1 MSTTIEQMAAMTDE
15 DFLRMEVP
23 SDTPAPEKT
32 PEELAAEQAAQ
43 AKATE
48 DAEAAAAAQAQA
60 DADAAAAAKAAE
72 EAAKAQPGETRVPGS
87 VVVDE
92 KVTKT
97 PEELAAEAAA
107 KAEADKNKTPEQ
119 LAREKAEADVKAK
132 VTPPAGEVD
141 HKAAYDQIMAPFK
154 ANGKTMQVKSVE
166 EAIQLMQMGA
176 NYTRKM
182 QELQPHRKT
191 LLMLENNGLLDEGK
205 LSFLIDLDKKNP
217 EAIKKLLKDANI
229 NPLEVDM
236 EKESTYQEGNHKVSD
251 QEANFRAVL
260 DELNSNPVGR
270 ETLQTINS
278 SWDQASKEVLWTQPE
293 VMNTIHTQRESG
305 VYARIAAEI
314 DRRRTLGQIQVGV
327 PFLQAYREVGDELHK
342 AGAFND
348 LFKPKASAA
357 APVATRAA
365 MPKPTGLDPK
375 AEAAAVH
382 RGSPS
387 KTTAPHEAMQKASD
401 EEFLKMPI
409 PR

>member
-1 MSTTIEQMAAMTDE
+1 MEPTIDQMASMTDE
-15 DFLRMEVP
+15 DFLKMEVP
-23 SDTPAPEKT
+23 SDTLAPEKT
-32 PEELAAEQAAQ
+32 PEEVAAEE
-43 AKATE
+43 ATRI
-48 DAEAAAAAQAQA
+48 QAQA
-60 DADAAAAAKAAE
+60 DADAAAEAKAQADAAAAKAAE
-72 EAAKAQPGETRVPGS
+72 DAAKVTEQPGEVQVPGS
-87 VVVDE
+87 TTVE
-92 KVTKT
+92 EPVTKT
-97 PEELAAEAAA
+97 PEELV
-107 KAEADKNKTPEQ
+107 AEADKNKTPEQ
-119 LAREKAEADVKAK
+119 LAQDKAEADAKAK
-132 VTPPAGEVD
+132 DTQPAGEVD
-141 HKAAYDQIMAPFK
+141 YKAGYEQIMAPFK

-217 EAIKKLLKDANI
+217 EAIKKLLQDAKI
-229 NPLEVDM
+229 DPLDVDL

-251 QEANFRAVL
+251 EEAQFRLVL

-278 SWDQASKEVLWTQPE
+278 TWDQASKEVLWKQPE
-293 VMNTIHTQRESG
+293 VMNTIYQQRENG
-305 VYARIAAEI
+305 VYARITAEI
-314 DRRRTLGQIQVGV
+314 DRRRTLGVIQVGV
-327 PFLQAYREVGDELHK
+327 PFLEAYRVVGDELHK

-348 LFKPKASAA
+348 LFKPKATAA

-387 KTTAPHEAMQKASD
+387 KTTSPLEAMQKASD
-401 EEFLKMPI
+401 DEFLKMPI

>member
-1 MSTTIEQMAAMTDE
+1 MEPTIDQMASMTDE
-15 DFLRMEVP
+15 DFLKMEVP
-23 SDTPAPEKT
+23 SDTAAPEKT
-32 PEELAAEQAAQ
+32 PEEVAAE
-43 AKATE
+43 
-48 DAEAAAAAQAQA
+48 EAARNQAQA
-60 DADAAAAAKAAE
+60 DADAAAKAAE
-72 EAAKAQPGETRVPGS
+72 DAAKVTEQPGEVQVPGS
-87 VVVDE
+87 TTVE
-92 KVTKT
+92 EPVTKT
-97 PEELAAEAAA
+97 PEELAAEA
-107 KAEADKNKTPEQ
+107 DKNEIPEQ
-119 LAREKAEADVKAK
+119 LAQEKAEADAKAK
-132 VTPPAGEVD
+132 NTQPAGEVD
-141 HKAAYDQIMAPFK
+141 YKAGYEQIMAPFK

-217 EAIKKLLKDANI
+217 EAIKKLLQDANI
-229 NPLEVDM
+229 NPLDVDM
-236 EKESTYQEGNHKVSD
+236 DQESTYQEGNHKVSD
-251 QEANFRAVL
+251 EEAQFRLVL

-278 SWDQASKEVLWTQPE
+278 TWDQASKEVLWKQPE
-293 VMNTIHTQRESG
+293 VMNTINAQRENG
-305 VYARIAAEI
+305 VYARITAEI
-314 DRRRTLGQIQVGV
+314 DRRRTLGVIQVGV
-327 PFLQAYREVGDELHK
+327 PFLEAYRVVGDELHK

-348 LFKPKASAA
+348 LFKPKASAV

-387 KTTAPHEAMQKASD
+387 KTTSPLEAMQKASD
-401 EEFLKMPI
+401 DEFLKMPI

>member
-1 MSTTIEQMAAMTDE
+1 MEPTIDQMASMTDE
-15 DFLRMEVP
+15 DFLKMEVP
-23 SDTPAPEKT
+23 SDTLAPEKT
-32 PEELAAEQAAQ
+32 PEEVAAEE
-43 AKATE
+43 ATRI
-48 DAEAAAAAQAQA
+48 QAQA
-60 DADAAAAAKAAE
+60 DADAAAEAKAQADAAAAKAAE
-72 EAAKAQPGETRVPGS
+72 DAAKVTEQPGEVQVPGS
-87 VVVDE
+87 TTVE
-92 KVTKT
+92 EPVTKT
-97 PEELAAEAAA
+97 PEELV
-107 KAEADKNKTPEQ
+107 AEADKNKTPEQ
-119 LAREKAEADVKAK
+119 LAQDKAEADAKAK
-132 VTPPAGEVD
+132 DTQPAGEVD
-141 HKAAYDQIMAPFK
+141 YKAGYEQIMAPFK
-154 ANGKTMQVKSVE
+154 ANGKTMQVKSVD

-217 EAIKKLLKDANI
+217 EAIKKLLQDANI
-229 NPLEVDM
+229 NPLDVDM
-236 EKESTYQEGNHKVSD
+236 DNESTYQEGNHKVSD
-251 QEANFRAVL
+251 EEAQFRLVL

-278 SWDQASKEVLWTQPE
+278 TWDQASKEVLWKQPE
-293 VMNTIHTQRESG
+293 VMNTIHQQRENG
-305 VYARIAAEI
+305 VYARIMAEI
-314 DRRRTLGQIQVGV
+314 DRRRTLGVIQVGV
-327 PFLQAYREVGDELHK
+327 PFLEAYRVVGDELHK

-348 LFKPKASAA
+348 LFKPKATAV

-387 KTTAPHEAMQKASD
+387 KTTSPLEAMQKASD
-401 EEFLKMPI
+401 DEFLKMPI

>member
-1 MSTTIEQMAAMTDE
+1 MEPTIDQMASMTDE
-15 DFLRMEVP
+15 DFLKMEVP
-23 SDTPAPEKT
+23 SDTLAPEKT
-32 PEELAAEQAAQ
+32 PKEVAAEE
-43 AKATE
+43 ATRI
-48 DAEAAAAAQAQA
+48 QAQA
-60 DADAAAAAKAAE
+60 DADAAAAKAAE
-72 EAAKAQPGETRVPGS
+72 DAAKVTEQPGEVQVPGS
-87 VVVDE
+87 TTVE
-92 KVTKT
+92 EPVTKT
-97 PEELAAEAAA
+97 PEESV
-107 KAEADKNKTPEQ
+107 ADKNKTPEQ
-119 LAREKAEADVKAK
+119 LAQEKAEADAKAK
-132 VTPPAGEVD
+132 DTQPAGEVD
-141 HKAAYDQIMAPFK
+141 YKAGYEQIMAPFK

-217 EAIKKLLKDANI
+217 EAIKKLLQDANI
-229 NPLEVDM
+229 NPLDVDM
-236 EKESTYQEGNHKVSD
+236 DQESTYQEGNHKVSD
-251 QEANFRAVL
+251 EEAQFRLVL

-278 SWDQASKEVLWTQPE
+278 TWDQASKEVLWKQPE
-293 VMNTIHTQRESG
+293 VMNTINAQRENG
-305 VYARIAAEI
+305 VYARITTEI
-314 DRRRTLGQIQVGV
+314 DRRRTLGVIQVGV
-327 PFLQAYREVGDELHK
+327 PFLEAYRVVGDELHK

-348 LFKPKASAA
+348 LFKPKAPAV

-387 KTTAPHEAMQKASD
+387 KTTSPLEAMQKASD
-401 EEFLKMPI
+401 DEFLKMPI

>member
-1 MSTTIEQMAAMTDE
+1 MEPTIDQMASMTDE
-15 DFLRMEVP
+15 DFLKMEVP
-23 SDTPAPEKT
+23 SDTAAPEKT
-32 PEELAAEQAAQ
+32 PEEVAAEQAAQ
-43 AKATE
+43 AQAQV
-48 DAEAAAAAQAQA
+48 DADAAAAVQAQA
-60 DADAAAAAKAAE
+60 DAAAAKAAE
-72 EAAKAQPGETRVPGS
+72 DAAKVTVQPGEVQVPGS
-87 VVVDE
+87 ATVE
-92 KVTKT
+92 EPVTKT
-97 PEELAAEAAA
+97 SEESV
-107 KAEADKNKTPEQ
+107 AEADKNKTPEQ
-119 LAREKAEADVKAK
+119 LAQEKAEADAKAK
-132 VTPPAGEVD
+132 NTQPAGEVD
-141 HKAAYDQIMAPFK
+141 YKAGYEQIMAPFK

-217 EAIKKLLKDANI
+217 EAIKKLLQDANI
-229 NPLEVDM
+229 NPLDVDM
-236 EKESTYQEGNHKVSD
+236 DQESTYQEGNHKVSD
-251 QEANFRAVL
+251 EEAQFRLVL

-278 SWDQASKEVLWTQPE
+278 TWDQASKEVLWKQPE
-293 VMNTIHTQRESG
+293 VMNTIHQQRENG
-305 VYARIAAEI
+305 VYARITAEI
-314 DRRRTLGQIQVGV
+314 DRRRTLGVIQVGV
-327 PFLQAYREVGDELHK
+327 PFLEAYRVVGDELHK

-348 LFKPKASAA
+348 LFKPKAPAV

-387 KTTAPHEAMQKASD
+387 KTTSPFEAMQKASD

>member
-1 MSTTIEQMAAMTDE
+1 MSASIDQMAAMTDE
-15 DFLRMEVP
+15 DFLKMEVP
-23 SDTPAPEKT
+23 SDTAAPEKT
-32 PEELAAEQAAQ
+32 PEELVAEQAAQ
-43 AKATE
+43 AQAQV
-48 DAEAAAAAQAQA
+48 DADAAAAVQAQA
-60 DADAAAAAKAAE
+60 DADAAAAEDAT
-72 EAAKAQPGETRVPGS
+72 KAQPGEITVP
-87 VVVDE
+87 DAAILDQ
-92 KVTKT
+92 TKT
-97 PEELAAEAAA
+97 PEELAAKVA

-119 LAREKAEADVKAK
+119 LAQEKVEADAKAK
-132 VTPPAGEVD
+132 NTPPAGEVD
-141 HKAAYDQIMAPFK
+141 YKATHEQIMAPFK

-217 EAIKKLLKDANI
+217 EAIKKLLQDAKI
-229 NPLEVDM
+229 DPLEVDL
-236 EKESTYQEGNHKVSD
+236 EKKSTYQEGNHKVSD
-251 QEANFRAVL
+251 EEAQFRLVL

-278 SWDQASKEVLWTQPE
+278 TWDQASKEVLWKQPE
-293 VMNTIHTQRESG
+293 VMSTINAQRENG
-305 VYARIAAEI
+305 VYARISAEVE
-314 DRRRTLGQIQVGV
+314 RRRTLGQIQVGV
-327 PFLQAYREVGDELHK
+327 PFLEAYRVVGDELHK

-348 LFKPKASAA
+348 LFKPKASAV

-387 KTTAPHEAMQKASD
+387 KTTSPLEAMQKASD
-401 EEFLKMPI
+401 DEFLKMPI

>member
-1 MSTTIEQMAAMTDE
+1 MEPTIDQMASMTDE
-15 DFLRMEVP
+15 DFLKMEVP
-23 SDTPAPEKT
+23 SDVVEPEKT
-32 PEELAAEQAAQ
+32 PEEVAAE
-43 AKATE
+43 
-48 DAEAAAAAQAQA
+48 EAARIQAQAQA
-60 DADAAAAAKAAE
+60 DADAAKAAE
-72 EAAKAQPGETRVPGS
+72 DAAKVTEQPGEVQVPGS
-87 VVVDE
+87 TTVE
-92 KVTKT
+92 EPVTKT
-97 PEELAAEAAA
+97 PEESV
-107 KAEADKNKTPEQ
+107 AEADKNKTPEQ
-119 LAREKAEADVKAK
+119 LAQEKAEADAKAK
-132 VTPPAGEVD
+132 NTQPAGEVD
-141 HKAAYDQIMAPFK
+141 YKAGYEQIMAPFK

-217 EAIKKLLKDANI
+217 EAIKKLLQDANI
-229 NPLEVDM
+229 NPLDVDM
-236 EKESTYQEGNHKVSD
+236 DKESTYQEGNHKVSD
-251 QEANFRAVL
+251 EEAQFRLVL

-278 SWDQASKEVLWTQPE
+278 TWDQASKEVLWKQPE
-293 VMNTIHTQRESG
+293 VMNTIHQQRENG
-305 VYARIAAEI
+305 VYARITAEI
-314 DRRRTLGQIQVGV
+314 DRRRTLGVIQVGV
-327 PFLQAYREVGDELHK
+327 PFLEAYRVVGDELHK

-348 LFKPKASAA
+348 LFKPKATAA

-387 KTTAPHEAMQKASD
+387 KTTSPLEAMQKASD
-401 EEFLKMPI
+401 DEFLKMPI

>member
-1 MSTTIEQMAAMTDE
+1 MEPTIDQMASMTDE
-15 DFLRMEVP
+15 DFLKMEVP
-23 SDTPAPEKT
+23 SDTAAPEKT
-32 PEELAAEQAAQ
+32 PEEVAAEE
-43 AKATE
+43 ATRI
-48 DAEAAAAAQAQA
+48 QAQA
-60 DADAAAAAKAAE
+60 DADAAAEAKAQADAAAAKAAE
-72 EAAKAQPGETRVPGS
+72 DAAKVTEQPGEVQVPGS
-87 VVVDE
+87 TTVE
-92 KVTKT
+92 EPVTKT
-97 PEELAAEAAA
+97 PEESVT
-107 KAEADKNKTPEQ
+107 EADKNKTPEQ
-119 LAREKAEADVKAK
+119 LAQEKADAKAK
-132 VTPPAGEVD
+132 NTQPAGEVD
-141 HKAAYDQIMAPFK
+141 YKAGYEQIMAPFK

-217 EAIKKLLKDANI
+217 EAIKKLLQDANI
-229 NPLEVDM
+229 NPLDVDM
-236 EKESTYQEGNHKVSD
+236 DKESTYQEGNHKVSD
-251 QEANFRAVL
+251 EEAQFRLVL

-278 SWDQASKEVLWTQPE
+278 TWDQASKEVLWKQPE
-293 VMNTIHTQRESG
+293 VMNTIHQQRENG
-305 VYARIAAEI
+305 VYARITAEI
-314 DRRRTLGQIQVGV
+314 DRRRTLGVIQVGV
-327 PFLQAYREVGDELHK
+327 PFLEAYRVVGDELHK

-348 LFKPKASAA
+348 LFKPKATAV

-387 KTTAPHEAMQKASD
+387 KTTSPLEAMQKASD
-401 EEFLKMPI
+401 DEFLKMPI

>member
-1 MSTTIEQMAAMTDE
+1 MEPTIDQMASMTDE
-15 DFLRMEVP
+15 DFLKMEVP
-23 SDTPAPEKT
+23 SDTAAPEKT
-32 PEELAAEQAAQ
+32 PEEVAAE
-43 AKATE
+43 
-48 DAEAAAAAQAQA
+48 EAARIQAQA
-60 DADAAAAAKAAE
+60 DADAATEAQAQADAAAAKAAE
-72 EAAKAQPGETRVPGS
+72 DAAKVTEQPGEVQVPGS
-87 VVVDE
+87 STVE
-92 KVTKT
+92 EPVTKT
-97 PEELAAEAAA
+97 PEESVT
-107 KAEADKNKTPEQ
+107 EADKNKTPEQ
-119 LAREKAEADVKAK
+119 LAQEKAEADAKAK
-132 VTPPAGEVD
+132 NTQPAGEVD
-141 HKAAYDQIMAPFK
+141 YKAGYEQIMAPFK

-217 EAIKKLLKDANI
+217 EAIKKLLQDANI
-229 NPLEVDM
+229 NPLDVDM
-236 EKESTYQEGNHKVSD
+236 DKESTYQEGNHKVSD
-251 QEANFRAVL
+251 EEAQFRLVL

-278 SWDQASKEVLWTQPE
+278 TWDQASKEVLWKQPE
-293 VMNTIHTQRESG
+293 VMNTINAQRENG
-305 VYARIAAEI
+305 VYARITAEI
-314 DRRRTLGQIQVGV
+314 ERRRTLGVIQVGV
-327 PFLQAYREVGDELHK
+327 PFLEAYRVVGDELHK

-348 LFKPKASAA
+348 LFKPRAPAV

-387 KTTAPHEAMQKASD
+387 KTTSPLEAMQKASD
-401 EEFLKMPI
+401 DEFLKMPI

>member
-1 MSTTIEQMAAMTDE
+1 MDPTIDQMASMTDE
-15 DFLRMEVP
+15 DFLKMEVP
-23 SDTPAPEKT
+23 SDVVEPEKT
-32 PEELAAEQAAQ
+32 PEQVAAE
-43 AKATE
+43 
-48 DAEAAAAAQAQA
+48 EAARIQAQA
-60 DADAAAAAKAAE
+60 DADAAAEAQAQADAAAKADE
-72 EAAKAQPGETRVPGS
+72 DAAKVTEQPGEVQVPGS
-87 VVVDE
+87 TTVE
-92 KVTKT
+92 EPVTKT
-97 PEELAAEAAA
+97 PEESVS
-107 KAEADKNKTPEQ
+107 EADKNKTPEQ
-119 LAREKAEADVKAK
+119 LAQEKAEADAKAK
-132 VTPPAGEVD
+132 NTQPAGEVD
-141 HKAAYDQIMAPFK
+141 YKAGYEQIMAPFK

-217 EAIKKLLKDANI
+217 EAIKKLLQDAKI
-229 NPLEVDM
+229 DPLTVDM
-236 EKESTYQEGNHKVSD
+236 DKESTYQEGNHKVSD
-251 QEANFRAVL
+251 EEAQFRLVL

-278 SWDQASKEVLWTQPE
+278 TWDQASKEVLWKQPE
-293 VMNTIHTQRESG
+293 VMNTIHQQRENG
-305 VYARIAAEI
+305 VYARITAEI
-314 DRRRTLGQIQVGV
+314 DRRRTLGVIQVGV
-327 PFLQAYREVGDELHK
+327 PFLEAYRVVGDELHK

-348 LFKPKASAA
+348 LFKPKAPAA

-387 KTTAPHEAMQKASD
+387 KTTSPLEAMQKASD
-401 EEFLKMPI
+401 DEFLKMPI

>member
-1 MSTTIEQMAAMTDE
+1 MEPTIDQMASMTDE
-15 DFLRMEVP
+15 DFLKMEVP
-23 SDTPAPEKT
+23 SDTAAPEKT
-32 PEELAAEQAAQ
+32 PEELAAE
-43 AKATE
+43 
-48 DAEAAAAAQAQA
+48 EAARIQAQA
-60 DADAAAAAKAAE
+60 DADAAAEAQAQADAAAAKAAE
-72 EAAKAQPGETRVPGS
+72 DAAKVTEQPGEVQVPGS
-87 VVVDE
+87 ATVE
-92 KVTKT
+92 EPVTKT
-97 PEELAAEAAA
+97 PEESV
-107 KAEADKNKTPEQ
+107 ADKNKTPEQ
-119 LAREKAEADVKAK
+119 LAQEKAEADAKAK
-132 VTPPAGEVD
+132 DTQPAGEVD
-141 HKAAYDQIMAPFK
+141 YKAGYEQIMAPFK

-217 EAIKKLLKDANI
+217 EAIKKLLQDANI
-229 NPLEVDM
+229 NPLDVDM
-236 EKESTYQEGNHKVSD
+236 DNESTYQEGNHKVSD
-251 QEANFRAVL
+251 EEAQFRLVL

-278 SWDQASKEVLWTQPE
+278 TWDQASKEVLWKQPE
-293 VMNTIHTQRESG
+293 VMNTIHQQRENG
-305 VYARIAAEI
+305 VYARITAEI
-314 DRRRTLGQIQVGV
+314 DRRRTLGVIQVGV
-327 PFLQAYREVGDELHK
+327 PFLEAYRVVGDELHK

-387 KTTAPHEAMQKASD
+387 KTTSPLEAMQKASD
-401 EEFLKMPI
+401 DEFLKMPI

>member
-1 MSTTIEQMAAMTDE
+1 MEPTIDQMASMTDE
-15 DFLRMEVP
+15 DFLKMEVP
-23 SDTPAPEKT
+23 SDTVAPEKT
-32 PEELAAEQAAQ
+32 PEEVAAE
-43 AKATE
+43 
-48 DAEAAAAAQAQA
+48 EAARIQAQTDADAAAEAQAQA
-60 DADAAAAAKAAE
+60 DAAAAKAAE
-72 EAAKAQPGETRVPGS
+72 DAAKVTEQPGEVQVPGS
-87 VVVDE
+87 TTVE
-92 KVTKT
+92 EPVTKT
-97 PEELAAEAAA
+97 PEESV
-107 KAEADKNKTPEQ
+107 AEADKNKTPEQ
-119 LAREKAEADVKAK
+119 LAQEKAEADAKAK
-132 VTPPAGEVD
+132 DTQPAGEVD
-141 HKAAYDQIMAPFK
+141 YKAGYEQIMAPFK

-217 EAIKKLLKDANI
+217 EAIKKLLQDANI
-229 NPLEVDM
+229 NPLDVDM
-236 EKESTYQEGNHKVSD
+236 DKESTYQEGNHKVSD
-251 QEANFRAVL
+251 EEAQFRLVL

-278 SWDQASKEVLWTQPE
+278 TWDQASKEVLWKQPE
-293 VMNTIHTQRESG
+293 VMNTIHQQRENG
-305 VYARIAAEI
+305 VYARITAEI
-314 DRRRTLGQIQVGV
+314 ERRRTLGVIQVGV
-327 PFLQAYREVGDELHK
+327 PFLEAYRVVGDELHK

-348 LFKPKASAA
+348 LFKPKATAV

-387 KTTAPHEAMQKASD
+387 KTTSPLEAMQKASD
-401 EEFLKMPI
+401 DEFLKMPI

>member
-1 MSTTIEQMAAMTDE
+1 MDPTIDQMASMTDE
-15 DFLRMEVP
+15 DFLKMEVP
-23 SDTPAPEKT
+23 SDVVEPEKT
-32 PEELAAEQAAQ
+32 PEQVAAE
-43 AKATE
+43 
-48 DAEAAAAAQAQA
+48 EAARIQAQA
-60 DADAAAAAKAAE
+60 DADAAAEAKAQADAAAAKAAE
-72 EAAKAQPGETRVPGS
+72 DAAKVTEQPGEVQVPGS
-87 VVVDE
+87 TTVE
-92 KVTKT
+92 EPVTKT
-97 PEELAAEAAA
+97 PEESV
-107 KAEADKNKTPEQ
+107 AEADKNKTPEQ
-119 LAREKAEADVKAK
+119 LAQDKAEADAKAK
-132 VTPPAGEVD
+132 DTQPTGEVD
-141 HKAAYDQIMAPFK
+141 YKAGYEQLMAPFK

-217 EAIKKLLKDANI
+217 EAIKKLLQDANI
-229 NPLEVDM
+229 NPLDVDM
-236 EKESTYQEGNHKVSD
+236 DQESTYQEGNHKVSD
-251 QEANFRAVL
+251 EEAQFRLVL

-278 SWDQASKEVLWTQPE
+278 TWDQASKEVLWKQPE
-293 VMNTIHTQRESG
+293 VMNTINAQRENG

-314 DRRRTLGQIQVGV
+314 DRRRTLGVIQVGV
-327 PFLQAYREVGDELHK
+327 PFLEAYRVVGDELHK

-348 LFKPKASAA
+348 LFKPKASAV

-387 KTTAPHEAMQKASD
+387 KTTSPLEAMQKASD
-401 EEFLKMPI
+401 DEFLKMPI

>member
-1 MSTTIEQMAAMTDE
+1 MEPTIDQMASMTDE
-15 DFLRMEVP
+15 DFLKMEVP
-23 SDTPAPEKT
+23 SDTAAPEKT
-32 PEELAAEQAAQ
+32 PEEAAAEEAARNQAQ
-43 AKATE
+43 A
-48 DAEAAAAAQAQA
+48 DAEAQAQA
-60 DADAAAAAKAAE
+60 DAAAAEDAAKVTE
-72 EAAKAQPGETRVPGS
+72 QPGEVQVPGS
-87 VVVDE
+87 TTVE
-92 KVTKT
+92 EPVTKT
-97 PEELAAEAAA
+97 SEESVAV
-107 KAEADKNKTPEQ
+107 ADKNKTPEQ
-119 LAREKAEADVKAK
+119 LAQEKADAKAK
-132 VTPPAGEVD
+132 NTQPAGEVD
-141 HKAAYDQIMAPFK
+141 YKAGYEQLMAPFK

-217 EAIKKLLKDANI
+217 EAIKKLLQDANI
-229 NPLEVDM
+229 NPLDVDM
-236 EKESTYQEGNHKVSD
+236 DQESTYQEGNHKVSD
-251 QEANFRAVL
+251 EEAQFRLVL

-278 SWDQASKEVLWTQPE
+278 TWDQASKEVLWKQPE
-293 VMNTIHTQRESG
+293 VMNTINAQRENG
-305 VYARIAAEI
+305 VYARITAEI
-314 DRRRTLGQIQVGV
+314 DRRRTLGVIQVGV
-327 PFLQAYREVGDELHK
+327 PFLEAYRVVGDELHK

-348 LFKPKASAA
+348 LFKPKASAV

-387 KTTAPHEAMQKASD
+387 KTTSPLEAMQKASD
-401 EEFLKMPI
+401 DEFLKMPI

>member
-1 MSTTIEQMAAMTDE
+1 MEPTIDQMASMTDE
-15 DFLRMEVP
+15 DFLKMEVP
-23 SDTPAPEKT
+23 SDTAAPEKT
-32 PEELAAEQAAQ
+32 PEEVAAE
-43 AKATE
+43 
-48 DAEAAAAAQAQA
+48 EAARNQAQA
-60 DADAAAAAKAAE
+60 DADAAAEAQAQADAAAAKAAE
-72 EAAKAQPGETRVPGS
+72 DAAKVTVQPGEVQVPGS
-87 VVVDE
+87 ATVE
-92 KVTKT
+92 EPVTKT
-97 PEELAAEAAA
+97 PEESV
-107 KAEADKNKTPEQ
+107 AEADKNKTPEQ
-119 LAREKAEADVKAK
+119 LAQEKAEADAKAK
-132 VTPPAGEVD
+132 NTQPAGEVD
-141 HKAAYDQIMAPFK
+141 YKAGYEQIMAPFK

-217 EAIKKLLKDANI
+217 EAIKKLLQDANI
-229 NPLEVDM
+229 NPLDVDM
-236 EKESTYQEGNHKVSD
+236 DNESTYQEGNHKVSD
-251 QEANFRAVL
+251 EEAQFRLVL

-278 SWDQASKEVLWTQPE
+278 TWDQASKEVLWKQPE
-293 VMNTIHTQRESG
+293 VMNTINAQRENG
-305 VYARIAAEI
+305 VYARITAEI
-314 DRRRTLGQIQVGV
+314 DRRRTLGVIQVGV
-327 PFLQAYREVGDELHK
+327 PFLEAYRVVGDELHK

-348 LFKPKASAA
+348 LFKPKAPA

-387 KTTAPHEAMQKASD
+387 KTTSPLEAMQKASD
-401 EEFLKMPI
+401 DEFLKMPI

>member
-1 MSTTIEQMAAMTDE
+1 MEPTIDQMASMTDE
-15 DFLRMEVP
+15 DFLKMEVP
-23 SDTPAPEKT
+23 SDTLAPEKT
-32 PEELAAEQAAQ
+32 PEEVAAEE
-43 AKATE
+43 ATRI
-48 DAEAAAAAQAQA
+48 QAQA
-60 DADAAAAAKAAE
+60 DADAAAAKAAE
-72 EAAKAQPGETRVPGS
+72 DAAKVTEQPGEVQVPGS
-87 VVVDE
+87 TTVE
-92 KVTKT
+92 EPVTKT
-97 PEELAAEAAA
+97 PEESV
-107 KAEADKNKTPEQ
+107 AEADKNKTPEQ
-119 LAREKAEADVKAK
+119 LAQDKAEADAKAK
-132 VTPPAGEVD
+132 DTQPAGEVD
-141 HKAAYDQIMAPFK
+141 YKAGYEQFMAPFK

-217 EAIKKLLKDANI
+217 EAIKKLLQDANI
-229 NPLEVDM
+229 NPLDVDM
-236 EKESTYQEGNHKVSD
+236 DKESTYQEGNHKVSD
-251 QEANFRAVL
+251 EEAQFRLVL

-278 SWDQASKEVLWTQPE
+278 TWDQASKEVLWKQPE
-293 VMNTIHTQRESG
+293 VMNTINAQRENG
-305 VYARIAAEI
+305 VYARITAEI
-314 DRRRTLGQIQVGV
+314 DRRRTLGVIQVGV
-327 PFLQAYREVGDELHK
+327 PFLEAYRVVGDELHK

-348 LFKPKASAA
+348 LFKPKAPA

-387 KTTAPHEAMQKASD
+387 KTTSPLEAMQKASD
-401 EEFLKMPI
+401 DEFLKMPI

>member
-1 MSTTIEQMAAMTDE
+1 MEPTIDQMASMTDE
-15 DFLRMEVP
+15 DFLKMEVP
-23 SDTPAPEKT
+23 SDTAAPEKT
-32 PEELAAEQAAQ
+32 PEEVAAE
-43 AKATE
+43 
-48 DAEAAAAAQAQA
+48 EAARIQAQA
-60 DADAAAAAKAAE
+60 DADAQAQADAAAAKAAE
-72 EAAKAQPGETRVPGS
+72 DAAKVTEQPGEVQVPGS
-87 VVVDE
+87 TTVE
-92 KVTKT
+92 EPVTKT

-119 LAREKAEADVKAK
+119 LAQEKAEADAKAK
-132 VTPPAGEVD
+132 NTQPAGEVD
-141 HKAAYDQIMAPFK
+141 YKAGYEQIMAPFK

-217 EAIKKLLKDANI
+217 EAIKKLLQDAKI
-229 NPLEVDM
+229 DPLDVDLD
-236 EKESTYQEGNHKVSD
+236 KESTYQEGNHKVSD
-251 QEANFRAVL
+251 EEAQFRLVL

-278 SWDQASKEVLWTQPE
+278 TWDQASKEVLWKQPE
-293 VMNTIHTQRESG
+293 VMNTIHQQRENG
-305 VYARIAAEI
+305 VYARIMAEI
-314 DRRRTLGQIQVGV
+314 DRRRTLGVIQVGV
-327 PFLQAYREVGDELHK
+327 PFLEAYRVVGDELHK

-348 LFKPKASAA
+348 LFKPKASAV

-387 KTTAPHEAMQKASD
+387 KTTSPFEAMQKASD
-401 EEFLKMPI
+401 DEFLKMPI

>member
-1 MSTTIEQMAAMTDE
+1 MEPTIDQMASMTDE
-15 DFLRMEVP
+15 DFLKMEVP
-23 SDTPAPEKT
+23 SDVVEPEKT
-32 PEELAAEQAAQ
+32 PEQVAAE
-43 AKATE
+43 
-48 DAEAAAAAQAQA
+48 EAARIQAQA
-60 DADAAAAAKAAE
+60 DADAAAEAQAQADAAAAKAAE
-72 EAAKAQPGETRVPGS
+72 DAAKVTEQPGEVQVPGS
-87 VVVDE
+87 TTVE
-92 KVTKT
+92 EPVTKT
-97 PEELAAEAAA
+97 PEESVAEAV
-107 KAEADKNKTPEQ
+107 KNKTPEQ
-119 LAREKAEADVKAK
+119 LAQEKAEADAKAK
-132 VTPPAGEVD
+132 DTQPAGEVD
-141 HKAAYDQIMAPFK
+141 YKATHEQIMAPFK
-154 ANGKTMQVKSVE
+154 ANGKTMQVKSVD

-217 EAIKKLLKDANI
+217 EAIKKLLQDAKI
-229 NPLEVDM
+229 DPLDVDL

-251 QEANFRAVL
+251 EEAQFRLVL

-278 SWDQASKEVLWTQPE
+278 TWDQASKEVLWKQPE
-293 VMNTIHTQRESG
+293 VMNTIHQQRENG
-305 VYARIAAEI
+305 VYARITSEI
-314 DRRRTLGQIQVGV
+314 DRRRTLGVIQVGV
-327 PFLQAYREVGDELHK
+327 PFLEAYRVVGDELHK

-348 LFKPKASAA
+348 LFKPKAPAA

-387 KTTAPHEAMQKASD
+387 KTTSPLEAMQKASD
-401 EEFLKMPI
+401 DEFLKMPI

>member
-1 MSTTIEQMAAMTDE
+1 MEPTIDQMASMTDE
-15 DFLRMEVP
+15 DFLKMEVP
-23 SDTPAPEKT
+23 SDVVEPEKT
-32 PEELAAEQAAQ
+32 PEQVAAE
-43 AKATE
+43 
-48 DAEAAAAAQAQA
+48 EAARIQAQA
-60 DADAAAAAKAAE
+60 DADAAAEAKAQADAAAAKAAE
-72 EAAKAQPGETRVPGS
+72 DAAKVTEQPGEVQVPGS
-87 VVVDE
+87 TTVE
-92 KVTKT
+92 EPVTKT
-97 PEELAAEAAA
+97 PKESV
-107 KAEADKNKTPEQ
+107 AEADKNKTPEQ
-119 LAREKAEADVKAK
+119 LAQDKAEADAKAK
-132 VTPPAGEVD
+132 DTQPAGEVD
-141 HKAAYDQIMAPFK
+141 YKAGYEQIMAPFK

-217 EAIKKLLKDANI
+217 EAIKKLLQDANI
-229 NPLEVDM
+229 NPLDVDM
-236 EKESTYQEGNHKVSD
+236 DKESTYQEGNHKVSD
-251 QEANFRAVL
+251 EEAQFRLVL

-278 SWDQASKEVLWTQPE
+278 TWDQASKEVLWKQPE
-293 VMNTIHTQRESG
+293 VMNTINAQRENG
-305 VYARIAAEI
+305 VYARITAEI
-314 DRRRTLGQIQVGV
+314 DRRRTLGVIQVGV
-327 PFLQAYREVGDELHK
+327 PFLEAYRVVGDELHK

-348 LFKPKASAA
+348 LFKPKASAV

-387 KTTAPHEAMQKASD
+387 KTTSPLEAMQKASD
-401 EEFLKMPI
+401 DEFLKMPI

>member
-1 MSTTIEQMAAMTDE
+1 MEPTIDQMASMTDE
-15 DFLRMEVP
+15 DFLKMEVP
-23 SDTPAPEKT
+23 SDTAAPEKT
-32 PEELAAEQAAQ
+32 PEEVAAE
-43 AKATE
+43 
-48 DAEAAAAAQAQA
+48 EAARNQAQA
-60 DADAAAAAKAAE
+60 DADAAAEAQAQADAAAAKAAE
-72 EAAKAQPGETRVPGS
+72 DAAKVTEQPGEVQVPGS
-87 VVVDE
+87 TTVE
-92 KVTKT
+92 EPVTKT
-97 PEELAAEAAA
+97 PEESV
-107 KAEADKNKTPEQ
+107 AEADKNKTPEQ
-119 LAREKAEADVKAK
+119 LAQEKADAKAK
-132 VTPPAGEVD
+132 NTQPAGEVD
-141 HKAAYDQIMAPFK
+141 YKAGYEQLMAPFK

-217 EAIKKLLKDANI
+217 EAIKKLLQDANI
-229 NPLEVDM
+229 NPLDVDM
-236 EKESTYQEGNHKVSD
+236 DKESTYQEGNHKVSD
-251 QEANFRAVL
+251 EEAQFRLVL

-278 SWDQASKEVLWTQPE
+278 TWDQASKEVLWKQPE
-293 VMNTIHTQRESG
+293 VMNTIHAQRENG
-305 VYARIAAEI
+305 VYARITAEI
-314 DRRRTLGQIQVGV
+314 ERRRTLGVIQVGV
-327 PFLQAYREVGDELHK
+327 PFLEAYRVVGDELHK

-348 LFKPKASAA
+348 LFKPKAPAV

-387 KTTAPHEAMQKASD
+387 KTTSPLEAMQKASD
-401 EEFLKMPI
+401 DEFLKMPI

>member
-1 MSTTIEQMAAMTDE
+1 MEPTIDQMASMTDE
-15 DFLRMEVP
+15 DFLKMEVP
-23 SDTPAPEKT
+23 SDTAAPEKT
-32 PEELAAEQAAQ
+32 PEELAAE
-43 AKATE
+43 
-48 DAEAAAAAQAQA
+48 EAARIQAQA
-60 DADAAAAAKAAE
+60 DADAAAKAAE
-72 EAAKAQPGETRVPGS
+72 DAAKVTEQPGEVQVPGS
-87 VVVDE
+87 TTVE
-92 KVTKT
+92 EPVTKT
-97 PEELAAEAAA
+97 PEESV
-107 KAEADKNKTPEQ
+107 AEADKNKTPEQ
-119 LAREKAEADVKAK
+119 LAQEKAEADAKAK
-132 VTPPAGEVD
+132 DTQPAGEVD
-141 HKAAYDQIMAPFK
+141 YKAGYEQIMAPFK

-217 EAIKKLLKDANI
+217 EAIKKLLQDANI
-229 NPLEVDM
+229 NPLDVDM
-236 EKESTYQEGNHKVSD
+236 DKESTYQEGNHKVSD
-251 QEANFRAVL
+251 EEAQFRLVL

-278 SWDQASKEVLWTQPE
+278 TWDQASKEVLWKQPE
-293 VMNTIHTQRESG
+293 VMNTIHQQRENG
-305 VYARIAAEI
+305 VYARITAEI
-314 DRRRTLGQIQVGV
+314 DRRRTLGVIQVGV
-327 PFLQAYREVGDELHK
+327 PFLEAYRVVGDELHK

-387 KTTAPHEAMQKASD
+387 KTTSPLEAMQKASD
-401 EEFLKMPI
+401 DEFLKMPI

>member
-1 MSTTIEQMAAMTDE
+1 MEPTIDQMASMTDE
-15 DFLRMEVP
+15 DFLKMEVP
-23 SDTPAPEKT
+23 SDTLAPEKT
-32 PEELAAEQAAQ
+32 PEEVAAEE
-43 AKATE
+43 ATRI
-48 DAEAAAAAQAQA
+48 QAQA
-60 DADAAAAAKAAE
+60 DADAAAAKAAE
-72 EAAKAQPGETRVPGS
+72 DAAKVTEQPGEVQVPGS
-87 VVVDE
+87 TTVE
-92 KVTKT
+92 EPVTKT
-97 PEELAAEAAA
+97 PEELV
-107 KAEADKNKTPEQ
+107 AEADKNKTPEQ
-119 LAREKAEADVKAK
+119 LAQDKAEADAKAK
-132 VTPPAGEVD
+132 DTQPAGEVD
-141 HKAAYDQIMAPFK
+141 YKATHEQIMAPFK

-217 EAIKKLLKDANI
+217 EAIKKLLQDAKI
-229 NPLEVDM
+229 DPLDVDL

-251 QEANFRAVL
+251 EEAQFRLVL

-278 SWDQASKEVLWTQPE
+278 TWDQASKEVLWKQPE
-293 VMNTIHTQRESG
+293 VMNTIHQQRENG
-305 VYARIAAEI
+305 VYARITAEI
-314 DRRRTLGQIQVGV
+314 DRRRTLGVIQVGV
-327 PFLQAYREVGDELHK
+327 PFLEAYRVVGDELHK

-348 LFKPKASAA
+348 LFKPKATAA

-375 AEAAAVH
+375 ADAAAVH

-387 KTTAPHEAMQKASD
+387 KTTSPLEAMQKASD
-401 EEFLKMPI
+401 DEFLKMPI

>member
-1 MSTTIEQMAAMTDE
+1 MEPTIDQMASMTDE
-15 DFLRMEVP
+15 DFLKMEVP
-23 SDTPAPEKT
+23 SDTPAVEPVSEA
-32 PEELAAEQAAQ
+32 PVAEQPAPVVEQEVPVSEAPVTEQPVAEASTEAPVTQPADQPVVDQDKSVDPVPTDKVVEPQ
-43 AKATE
+43 AK
-48 DAEAAAAAQAQA
+48 DSQ
-60 DADAAAAAKAAE
+60 
-72 EAAKAQPGETRVPGS
+72 
-87 VVVDE
+87 
-92 KVTKT
+92 
-97 PEELAAEAAA
+97 
-107 KAEADKNKTPEQ
+107 
-119 LAREKAEADVKAK
+119 
-132 VTPPAGEVD
+132 PAGEVD
-141 HKAAYDQIMAPFK
+141 YKAGYEQIMAPFK

-217 EAIKKLLKDANI
+217 EAIKKLLQDANI
-229 NPLEVDM
+229 NPLDVDM
-236 EKESTYQEGNHKVSD
+236 DKESTYQEGNHKVSD
-251 QEANFRAVL
+251 EEAQFRLVL

-278 SWDQASKEVLWTQPE
+278 TWDQASKEVLWKQPE
-293 VMNTIHTQRESG
+293 VMNTIHQQRENG
-305 VYARIAAEI
+305 VYARITAEI
-314 DRRRTLGQIQVGV
+314 DRRRTLGVIQVGV
-327 PFLQAYREVGDELHK
+327 PFLEAYRVVGDELHK

-348 LFKPKASAA
+348 LFKPKAPAV

-387 KTTAPHEAMQKASD
+387 KTTSPLEAMQKASD
-401 EEFLKMPI
+401 DEFLKMPI

>member
-1 MSTTIEQMAAMTDE
+1 MSASIDQMAAMTDE
-15 DFLRMEVP
+15 DFLKMEVP
-23 SDTPAPEKT
+23 SDTLAPEKT
-32 PEELAAEQAAQ
+32 PEEVAAEE
-43 AKATE
+43 ATRI
-48 DAEAAAAAQAQA
+48 QAQA
-60 DADAAAAAKAAE
+60 DADAAAEAKAQADAAAAKAAE
-72 EAAKAQPGETRVPGS
+72 DGAKVTEQPGEVQVPGS
-87 VVVDE
+87 TTVE
-92 KVTKT
+92 EPVTKT
-97 PEELAAEAAA
+97 PEESV
-107 KAEADKNKTPEQ
+107 AEADKNKTPEQ
-119 LAREKAEADVKAK
+119 LAQDKAEADAKAK
-132 VTPPAGEVD
+132 DTQPAGEVD
-141 HKAAYDQIMAPFK
+141 YKAGYEQIMAPFK

-217 EAIKKLLKDANI
+217 EAIKKLLQDAKI
-229 NPLEVDM
+229 DPLDVDL

-251 QEANFRAVL
+251 EEAQFRLVL
-260 DELNSNPVGR
+260 DELSSNPVGR

-278 SWDQASKEVLWTQPE
+278 TWDQASKEVLWKQPE
-293 VMNTIHTQRESG
+293 VMNTIHQQRENG
-305 VYARIAAEI
+305 VYARIMAEI
-314 DRRRTLGQIQVGV
+314 DRRRTLGVIQVGV
-327 PFLQAYREVGDELHK
+327 PFLEAYRVVGDELHK

-348 LFKPKASAA
+348 LFKPKATAV

-387 KTTAPHEAMQKASD
+387 KTTSPLEAMQKASD
-401 EEFLKMPI
+401 DEFLKMPI

>member
-1 MSTTIEQMAAMTDE
+1 
-15 DFLRMEVP
+15 
-23 SDTPAPEKT
+23 
-32 PEELAAEQAAQ
+32 
-43 AKATE
+43 
-48 DAEAAAAAQAQA
+48 
-60 DADAAAAAKAAE
+60 
-72 EAAKAQPGETRVPGS
+72 
-87 VVVDE
+87 
-92 KVTKT
+92 
-97 PEELAAEAAA
+97 
-107 KAEADKNKTPEQ
+107 
-119 LAREKAEADVKAK
+119 
-132 VTPPAGEVD
+132 
-141 HKAAYDQIMAPFK
+141 MAPFK

-217 EAIKKLLKDANI
+217 EAIKKLLQDANI
-229 NPLEVDM
+229 NPLDVDM
-236 EKESTYQEGNHKVSD
+236 DEESTYQEGNHKVSD
-251 QEANFRAVL
+251 EEAQFRLVL

-278 SWDQASKEVLWTQPE
+278 TWDQASKEVLWKQPE
-293 VMNTIHTQRESG
+293 VMNTIHQQRENG
-305 VYARIAAEI
+305 VYARITAEI

-327 PFLQAYREVGDELHK
+327 PFLEAYRVVGDELHRS
-342 AGAFND
+342 GAFND
-348 LFKPKASAA
+348 LFKPKASVT
-357 APVATRAA
+357 PVATRAA

-387 KTTAPHEAMQKASD
+387 KTTSPLEAMQKASD

>member
-1 MSTTIEQMAAMTDE
+1 MEPTIDQMASMTDE
-15 DFLRMEVP
+15 DFLKMEVP
-23 SDTPAPEKT
+23 SDTVAPEKT
-32 PEELAAEQAAQ
+32 PEEVAAE
-43 AKATE
+43 
-48 DAEAAAAAQAQA
+48 EAARIQAQA
-60 DADAAAAAKAAE
+60 DADAAAEAQAQADAAAAKAAE
-72 EAAKAQPGETRVPGS
+72 DAAKVTEQPGEVQVPGS
-87 VVVDE
+87 TTVE
-92 KVTKT
+92 EPVTKT
-97 PEELAAEAAA
+97 PEESV
-107 KAEADKNKTPEQ
+107 AEADKNKTPEQ
-119 LAREKAEADVKAK
+119 LAQEKAEADAKAK
-132 VTPPAGEVD
+132 NTQPAGEVD
-141 HKAAYDQIMAPFK
+141 YKAGYEQIMAPFK

-217 EAIKKLLKDANI
+217 EAIKKLLQDANI
-229 NPLEVDM
+229 NPLDVDM
-236 EKESTYQEGNHKVSD
+236 DKESTYQEGNHKVSD
-251 QEANFRAVL
+251 EEAQFRLVL

-278 SWDQASKEVLWTQPE
+278 TWDQASKEVLWKQPE
-293 VMNTIHTQRESG
+293 VMNTIHQQRENG
-305 VYARIAAEI
+305 VYARITAEI
-314 DRRRTLGQIQVGV
+314 DRRRTLGVIQVGV
-327 PFLQAYREVGDELHK
+327 PFLEAYRVVGDELHK

-348 LFKPKASAA
+348 LFKPKATAA

-387 KTTAPHEAMQKASD
+387 KTTSPLEAMQKASD
-401 EEFLKMPI
+401 DEFLKMPI

>member
-1 MSTTIEQMAAMTDE
+1 MEPTLDQMASMTDE
-15 DFLRMEVP
+15 DFLKMEVP
-23 SDTPAPEKT
+23 SDTPAVEPVSEA
-32 PEELAAEQAAQ
+32 PVAEQPAPVVEQKVPVSEAPVTEQPVAEASTEAPVTQPADQPVADQDKSVDPVSTDKVVEPQ
-43 AKATE
+43 AK
-48 DAEAAAAAQAQA
+48 DSQ
-60 DADAAAAAKAAE
+60 
-72 EAAKAQPGETRVPGS
+72 
-87 VVVDE
+87 
-92 KVTKT
+92 
-97 PEELAAEAAA
+97 
-107 KAEADKNKTPEQ
+107 
-119 LAREKAEADVKAK
+119 
-132 VTPPAGEVD
+132 PAGEVD
-141 HKAAYDQIMAPFK
+141 YKATHEQIMAPFK
-154 ANGKTMQVKSVE
+154 ANGKTMQVKSVD

-217 EAIKKLLKDANI
+217 EAIKKLLQDANI
-229 NPLEVDM
+229 NPLDVDM
-236 EKESTYQEGNHKVSD
+236 DKESTYQEGNHKVSD
-251 QEANFRAVL
+251 EEAQFRLVL

-278 SWDQASKEVLWTQPE
+278 TWDQASKEVLWKQPE
-293 VMNTIHTQRESG
+293 VMSTIHQQRENG
-305 VYARIAAEI
+305 VYARITAEI
-314 DRRRTLGQIQVGV
+314 DRRRTLGVIQVGV
-327 PFLQAYREVGDELHK
+327 PFLEAYRVVGDELHK

-348 LFKPKASAA
+348 LFKPKATAA

-387 KTTAPHEAMQKASD
+387 KTTSPLEAMQKASD
-401 EEFLKMPI
+401 DEFLKMPI

>member
-1 MSTTIEQMAAMTDE
+1 MEPTIDQMASMTDE
-15 DFLRMEVP
+15 DFLKMEVP
-23 SDTPAPEKT
+23 SDVVEPEKT
-32 PEELAAEQAAQ
+32 PEQVAAEEAARNQAQ
-43 AKATE
+43 A
-48 DAEAAAAAQAQA
+48 DAAAEAQAQA
-60 DADAAAAAKAAE
+60 DAAAAKTAE
-72 EAAKAQPGETRVPGS
+72 DAAKVTEQPGEVQVPGS
-87 VVVDE
+87 TTVE
-92 KVTKT
+92 EPVTKT
-97 PEELAAEAAA
+97 PEESVV
-107 KAEADKNKTPEQ
+107 EADKNKTPEQ
-119 LAREKAEADVKAK
+119 LAQEKADAKAK
-132 VTPPAGEVD
+132 NTQPAGEID
-141 HKAAYDQIMAPFK
+141 YKAGYEQLMAPFK

-217 EAIKKLLKDANI
+217 EAIKKLLQDANI
-229 NPLEVDM
+229 NPLDVDM
-236 EKESTYQEGNHKVSD
+236 DQESTYQEGNHKVSD
-251 QEANFRAVL
+251 EEAQFRLVL

-278 SWDQASKEVLWTQPE
+278 TWDQASKEVLWKQPE
-293 VMNTIHTQRESG
+293 VMNTIHQQRENG
-305 VYARIAAEI
+305 VYARITAEI

-327 PFLQAYREVGDELHK
+327 PFLEAYRVVGDELHRS
-342 AGAFND
+342 GAFND
-348 LFKPKASAA
+348 LFKPKATAA

-387 KTTAPHEAMQKASD
+387 KTTSPLEAMQKASD
-401 EEFLKMPI
+401 DEFLKMPI

>member
-1 MSTTIEQMAAMTDE
+1 MDPTIDQMASMTDE
-15 DFLRMEVP
+15 DFLKMEVP
-23 SDTPAPEKT
+23 SDVVEPEKT
-32 PEELAAEQAAQ
+32 PEQVAAE
-43 AKATE
+43 
-48 DAEAAAAAQAQA
+48 EAARIQAQA
-60 DADAAAAAKAAE
+60 DADAAAEAQAQADAAAAKAAE
-72 EAAKAQPGETRVPGS
+72 DAAKVTEQPGEVQVPGS
-87 VVVDE
+87 TTVE
-92 KVTKT
+92 EPVTKT
-97 PEELAAEAAA
+97 PEESV
-107 KAEADKNKTPEQ
+107 AEADKNKTPEQ
-119 LAREKAEADVKAK
+119 LAQEKAEADAKAK
-132 VTPPAGEVD
+132 NTQPAGEVD
-141 HKAAYDQIMAPFK
+141 YKAGYEQIMAPFK

-217 EAIKKLLKDANI
+217 EAIKKLLQDANI
-229 NPLEVDM
+229 NPLDVDM
-236 EKESTYQEGNHKVSD
+236 DKESTYQEGNHKVSD
-251 QEANFRAVL
+251 EEAQFRLVL

-278 SWDQASKEVLWTQPE
+278 TWDQASKEVLWKQPE
-293 VMNTIHTQRESG
+293 VMNTIHQQRENG
-305 VYARIAAEI
+305 VYARITAEI
-314 DRRRTLGQIQVGV
+314 DRRRTLGVIQVGV
-327 PFLQAYREVGDELHK
+327 PFLEAYRVVGDELHK

-348 LFKPKASAA
+348 LFKPKAPAV

-387 KTTAPHEAMQKASD
+387 KTTSPLEAMQKASD
-401 EEFLKMPI
+401 DEFLKMPI

>member
-1 MSTTIEQMAAMTDE
+1 MEPTIDQMASMTDE
-15 DFLRMEVP
+15 DFLKMEVP
-23 SDTPAPEKT
+23 SDTVAPEKT
-32 PEELAAEQAAQ
+32 PEEVAAEE
-43 AKATE
+43 ATRI
-48 DAEAAAAAQAQA
+48 QAQA
-60 DADAAAAAKAAE
+60 DADAAAEAQAQADAAAAKAAE
-72 EAAKAQPGETRVPGS
+72 DAAKVTEQPGEVQVPGS
-87 VVVDE
+87 TTVE
-92 KVTKT
+92 EPVTKT
-97 PEELAAEAAA
+97 PEESV
-107 KAEADKNKTPEQ
+107 AEADKNKTPEQ
-119 LAREKAEADVKAK
+119 LAQEKAEADAKAK
-132 VTPPAGEVD
+132 NTQPAGEVD
-141 HKAAYDQIMAPFK
+141 YKAGYEQIMAPFK

-217 EAIKKLLKDANI
+217 EAIKKLLQDANI
-229 NPLEVDM
+229 NPLDVDM
-236 EKESTYQEGNHKVSD
+236 DKESTYQEGNHKVSD
-251 QEANFRAVL
+251 EEAQFRLVL

-278 SWDQASKEVLWTQPE
+278 TWDQASKEVLWKQPE
-293 VMNTIHTQRESG
+293 VMNTIHQQRENG
-305 VYARIAAEI
+305 VYARITAEI
-314 DRRRTLGQIQVGV
+314 DRRRTLGVIQVGV
-327 PFLQAYREVGDELHK
+327 PFLEAYRVVGDELHK

-348 LFKPKASAA
+348 LFKPKATAA

-387 KTTAPHEAMQKASD
+387 KTTSPLEAMQKASD
-401 EEFLKMPI
+401 DEFLKMPI

>member
-1 MSTTIEQMAAMTDE
+1 MEPTIDQMASMTDE
-15 DFLRMEVP
+15 DFLKMEVP
-23 SDTPAPEKT
+23 SDVVEPEKT
-32 PEELAAEQAAQ
+32 PEQVAAEE
-43 AKATE
+43 ATRI
-48 DAEAAAAAQAQA
+48 QAQA
-60 DADAAAAAKAAE
+60 DADAAAEAQAQADAAATKAAE
-72 EAAKAQPGETRVPGS
+72 DAAKVTEQPGEVQVPGS
-87 VVVDE
+87 TTVE
-92 KVTKT
+92 EPVTKT
-97 PEELAAEAAA
+97 SEELA
-107 KAEADKNKTPEQ
+107 AEADKNKTPEQ
-119 LAREKAEADVKAK
+119 LAQEKAEADAKAK
-132 VTPPAGEVD
+132 DTQSAGEVD
-141 HKAAYDQIMAPFK
+141 YKAGYEQIMAPFK

-217 EAIKKLLKDANI
+217 EAIKKLLQDANI
-229 NPLEVDM
+229 NPLDVDM
-236 EKESTYQEGNHKVSD
+236 DQESTYQEGNHKVSD
-251 QEANFRAVL
+251 EEAQFRLVL

-278 SWDQASKEVLWTQPE
+278 TWDQASKEVLWKQPE
-293 VMNTIHTQRESG
+293 VMNTINAQRENG
-305 VYARIAAEI
+305 VYARITAEI
-314 DRRRTLGQIQVGV
+314 DRRRTLGVIQVGV
-327 PFLQAYREVGDELHK
+327 PFLEAYRVVGDELHK

-348 LFKPKASAA
+348 LFKPKASAV

-387 KTTAPHEAMQKASD
+387 KTTSPLEAMQKASD
-401 EEFLKMPI
+401 DEFLKMPI

>member
-1 MSTTIEQMAAMTDE
+1 MEPTIDQMASMTDE
-15 DFLRMEVP
+15 DFLKMEVP
-23 SDTPAPEKT
+23 SDVVEPEKT
-32 PEELAAEQAAQ
+32 PEQVAAE
-43 AKATE
+43 
-48 DAEAAAAAQAQA
+48 EAARNQAQA
-60 DADAAAAAKAAE
+60 DADAAAEAQAQADAAAKAAE
-72 EAAKAQPGETRVPGS
+72 DAAKVTEQPGEVQVPGS
-87 VVVDE
+87 TTVE
-92 KVTKT
+92 EPVTKT
-97 PEELAAEAAA
+97 SEESV
-107 KAEADKNKTPEQ
+107 AEADKNKTPEQ
-119 LAREKAEADVKAK
+119 LAQEKAEADAKAK
-132 VTPPAGEVD
+132 DTQSAGEVD
-141 HKAAYDQIMAPFK
+141 YKAGYEQIMAPFK

-217 EAIKKLLKDANI
+217 EAIKKLLQDANI
-229 NPLEVDM
+229 NPLDVDM
-236 EKESTYQEGNHKVSD
+236 DKESTYQEGNHKVSD
-251 QEANFRAVL
+251 EEAQFRLVL

-278 SWDQASKEVLWTQPE
+278 TWDQASKEVLWKQPE
-293 VMNTIHTQRESG
+293 VMNTINAQRENG
-305 VYARIAAEI
+305 VYARITAEI
-314 DRRRTLGQIQVGV
+314 DRRRTLGVIQVGV
-327 PFLQAYREVGDELHK
+327 PFLEAYRVVGDELHK

-348 LFKPKASAA
+348 LFKPKAPAV

-387 KTTAPHEAMQKASD
+387 KTTSPLEAMQKASD
-401 EEFLKMPI
+401 DEFLKMPI

>member
-1 MSTTIEQMAAMTDE
+1 
-15 DFLRMEVP
+15 MEVP
-23 SDTPAPEKT
+23 SDTVAPEKT
-32 PEELAAEQAAQ
+32 PEEVAAEE
-43 AKATE
+43 ATRIH
-48 DAEAAAAAQAQA
+48 AQA
-60 DADAAAAAKAAE
+60 DADAAAEAQAQADAAAKAAE
-72 EAAKAQPGETRVPGS
+72 NAAKVTEQPGEVQVPGS
-87 VVVDE
+87 TTVE
-92 KVTKT
+92 EPVTKT
-97 PEELAAEAAA
+97 PEESV
-107 KAEADKNKTPEQ
+107 AEADKNKTPEQ
-119 LAREKAEADVKAK
+119 LAQEKAEADAKAK
-132 VTPPAGEVD
+132 NTQPAGEVD
-141 HKAAYDQIMAPFK
+141 YKAGYEQIMAPFK

-217 EAIKKLLKDANI
+217 EAIKKLLQDANI
-229 NPLEVDM
+229 NPLDVDM
-236 EKESTYQEGNHKVSD
+236 DNESTYQEGNHKVSD
-251 QEANFRAVL
+251 EEAQFRLVL

-278 SWDQASKEVLWTQPE
+278 TWDQASKEVLWKQPE
-293 VMNTIHTQRESG
+293 VMNTIHQQRENG
-305 VYARIAAEI
+305 VYARITAEI
-314 DRRRTLGQIQVGV
+314 DRRRTLGVIQVGV
-327 PFLQAYREVGDELHK
+327 PFLEAYRVVGDELHK

-348 LFKPKASAA
+348 LFKPKATAV

-387 KTTAPHEAMQKASD
+387 KTTSPLEAMQKASD
-401 EEFLKMPI
+401 DEFLKMPI

>member
-1 MSTTIEQMAAMTDE
+1 MEPTIDQMASMTDE
-15 DFLRMEVP
+15 DFLKMEVP
-23 SDTPAPEKT
+23 SDTLAPEKT
-32 PEELAAEQAAQ
+32 PEEVAAEE
-43 AKATE
+43 ATRI
-48 DAEAAAAAQAQA
+48 QAQA
-60 DADAAAAAKAAE
+60 DADAAAEAKAQAAAKAAE
-72 EAAKAQPGETRVPGS
+72 DAAKVTEQPGEVQVPGS
-87 VVVDE
+87 TTVE
-92 KVTKT
+92 EPVTKT
-97 PEELAAEAAA
+97 PEESVV
-107 KAEADKNKTPEQ
+107 EADKNKTPEQ
-119 LAREKAEADVKAK
+119 LAQEKAEADAKAK
-132 VTPPAGEVD
+132 DTQPAGEVD
-141 HKAAYDQIMAPFK
+141 YKAGYEQIMAPFK
-154 ANGKTMQVKSVE
+154 ANGKTMQVKSVD

-217 EAIKKLLKDANI
+217 EAIKKLLQDAKI
-229 NPLEVDM
+229 DPLDVDL

-251 QEANFRAVL
+251 EEAQFRLVL

-278 SWDQASKEVLWTQPE
+278 TWDQASKEVLWKQPE
-293 VMNTIHTQRESG
+293 VMNTIHQQRENG
-305 VYARIAAEI
+305 VYARITAEI
-314 DRRRTLGQIQVGV
+314 DRRRTLGVIQVGV
-327 PFLQAYREVGDELHK
+327 PFLEAYRVVGDELHK

-348 LFKPKASAA
+348 LFKPKATAV

-387 KTTAPHEAMQKASD
+387 KTTSPLEAMQKASD
-401 EEFLKMPI
+401 DEFLKMPI

>member
-1 MSTTIEQMAAMTDE
+1 MEPTIDQMASMTDE
-15 DFLRMEVP
+15 DFLKMEVP
-23 SDTPAPEKT
+23 SDTLAPEKT
-32 PEELAAEQAAQ
+32 PEEVAAEE
-43 AKATE
+43 ATRI
-48 DAEAAAAAQAQA
+48 QAQA
-60 DADAAAAAKAAE
+60 DADAAAEAKAQADAAAAKAAE
-72 EAAKAQPGETRVPGS
+72 DAAKVTEQPSEVQVPGS
-87 VVVDE
+87 TTVE
-92 KVTKT
+92 EPVTKT
-97 PEELAAEAAA
+97 PEESV
-107 KAEADKNKTPEQ
+107 AEADKNKTPEQ
-119 LAREKAEADVKAK
+119 LAQDKAEADAKAK
-132 VTPPAGEVD
+132 NTQPAGEVD
-141 HKAAYDQIMAPFK
+141 YKAGYEQLMAPFK

-217 EAIKKLLKDANI
+217 EAIKKLLQDANI
-229 NPLEVDM
+229 NPLDVDM
-236 EKESTYQEGNHKVSD
+236 DQESTYQEGNHKVSD
-251 QEANFRAVL
+251 EEAQFRLVL

-278 SWDQASKEVLWTQPE
+278 TWDQASKEVLWKQPE
-293 VMNTIHTQRESG
+293 VMNTISAQRENG
-305 VYARIAAEI
+305 VYARITAEI
-314 DRRRTLGQIQVGV
+314 DRRRTLGVIQVGV
-327 PFLQAYREVGDELHK
+327 PFLEAYRVVGDELHK

-348 LFKPKASAA
+348 LFKPKATSV

-387 KTTAPHEAMQKASD
+387 KTTSPLEAMQKASD
-401 EEFLKMPI
+401 DEFLKMPI

>member
-1 MSTTIEQMAAMTDE
+1 MEPTIDQMASMTDE
-15 DFLRMEVP
+15 DFLKMEVP
-23 SDTPAPEKT
+23 SDTAAPEKT
-32 PEELAAEQAAQ
+32 PEEVAAEE
-43 AKATE
+43 ATRI
-48 DAEAAAAAQAQA
+48 QAQA
-60 DADAAAAAKAAE
+60 DADAAAKAAE
-72 EAAKAQPGETRVPGS
+72 DAAKVTEQPGEVQVPGS
-87 VVVDE
+87 TTVE
-92 KVTKT
+92 EPVTKT
-97 PEELAAEAAA
+97 PEESV
-107 KAEADKNKTPEQ
+107 AEADKNKIPEQ
-119 LAREKAEADVKAK
+119 LAQEKADAKAK
-132 VTPPAGEVD
+132 DTQPAGEVD
-141 HKAAYDQIMAPFK
+141 YKAGYEQIMAPFK

-217 EAIKKLLKDANI
+217 EAIKKLLQDANI
-229 NPLEVDM
+229 NPLDVDM
-236 EKESTYQEGNHKVSD
+236 DKESTYQEGNHKVSD
-251 QEANFRAVL
+251 EEAQFRLVL

-278 SWDQASKEVLWTQPE
+278 TWDQASKEVLWKQPE
-293 VMNTIHTQRESG
+293 VMNTINAQRENG
-305 VYARIAAEI
+305 VYARITTEI
-314 DRRRTLGQIQVGV
+314 DRRRTLGVIQVGV
-327 PFLQAYREVGDELHK
+327 PFLEAYRVVGDELHK

-348 LFKPKASAA
+348 LFKPKASAV

-387 KTTAPHEAMQKASD
+387 KTTSQFEAMQKASD
-401 EEFLKMPI
+401 DEFLKMPI

>member
-1 MSTTIEQMAAMTDE
+1 MSASIDQMAAMTDE
-15 DFLRMEVP
+15 DFLKMEVP
-23 SDTPAPEKT
+23 SDTAAPEKT

-43 AKATE
+43 AQAQV
-48 DAEAAAAAQAQA
+48 DADAAAAVQAQA
-60 DADAAAAAKAAE
+60 DADAAAAEDAT
-72 EAAKAQPGETRVPGS
+72 KAQPGEITVP
-87 VVVDE
+87 DAAILDQ
-92 KVTKT
+92 TKT
-97 PEELAAEAAA
+97 PEELAAEEAAKVA

-119 LAREKAEADVKAK
+119 LAQEKVEADAKAK
-132 VTPPAGEVD
+132 NTPPAGEVD
-141 HKAAYDQIMAPFK
+141 YKATHEQIMAPFK
-154 ANGKTMQVKSVE
+154 ANGKTMQVKSVD

-217 EAIKKLLKDANI
+217 EAIKKLLQDAKI
-229 NPLEVDM
+229 DPLEVDL

-251 QEANFRAVL
+251 EEAQFRLVL

-278 SWDQASKEVLWTQPE
+278 TWDQASKEVLWKQPE
-293 VMNTIHTQRESG
+293 VMNTIYQQRENG
-305 VYARIAAEI
+305 VYARITAEI
-314 DRRRTLGQIQVGV
+314 DRRRTLGVIQVGV
-327 PFLQAYREVGDELHK
+327 PFLEAYRVVGDELHK

-348 LFKPKASAA
+348 LFKPKATAV

-387 KTTAPHEAMQKASD
+387 KTTSPLEAMQKASD
-401 EEFLKMPI
+401 DEFLKMPI

>member
-1 MSTTIEQMAAMTDE
+1 MEPTIDQMASMTDE
-15 DFLRMEVP
+15 DFLKMEVP
-23 SDTPAPEKT
+23 SDTLAPEKT
-32 PEELAAEQAAQ
+32 PEEVAAEE
-43 AKATE
+43 ATRI
-48 DAEAAAAAQAQA
+48 QAQA
-60 DADAAAAAKAAE
+60 DADAAAEAKAQADAAAAKAAE
-72 EAAKAQPGETRVPGS
+72 DAAKVTEQPGEVQVPGS
-87 VVVDE
+87 TTVE
-92 KVTKT
+92 EPVTKT
-97 PEELAAEAAA
+97 PEESV
-107 KAEADKNKTPEQ
+107 ADKNKTPEQ
-119 LAREKAEADVKAK
+119 LAQEKAEADAKAK
-132 VTPPAGEVD
+132 DTQPAGEVD
-141 HKAAYDQIMAPFK
+141 YKAGYEQIMAPFK

-217 EAIKKLLKDANI
+217 EAIKKLLQDANI
-229 NPLEVDM
+229 NPLDVDM
-236 EKESTYQEGNHKVSD
+236 DQESTYQEGNHKVSD
-251 QEANFRAVL
+251 EEAQFRLVL

-278 SWDQASKEVLWTQPE
+278 TWDQASKEVLWKQPE
-293 VMNTIHTQRESG
+293 VMNTINAQRENG
-305 VYARIAAEI
+305 VYARITAEI
-314 DRRRTLGQIQVGV
+314 DRRRTLGVIQVGV
-327 PFLQAYREVGDELHK
+327 PFLEAYRVVGDELHK

-348 LFKPKASAA
+348 LFKPKAPAV

-387 KTTAPHEAMQKASD
+387 KTTSPLEAMQKASD
-401 EEFLKMPI
+401 DEFLKMPI